1 MTADQRSLVAPPFR
15 PADLDINIKLVTEL
29 VLRRTLLDETTSI
42 RQLSIN
48 LGLAPVIIEAVFEI
62 LRNRKYLDVHGLAG
76 TDYTFSLTDT
86 GRQQAIDRFQQCRYA
101 GVAPVSL
108 RRYWQV
114 VLAQRPATHID
125 REVMQ
130 NAFSDLVTTDDIL
143 AMLGPAMVSNSSMLM
158 YGPSGTG
165 KTSLAERLVR
175 VYDDYALIPHSVEAD
190 GQIITVYDPAVHH
203 PLPEQPAGLDPRWVA
218 CQRPLVTVGGEL
230 TFSMLQLS
238 YDAQAGVYGAPL
250 QMKANN
256 GIFLVDDFGR
266 QTIEPEALLNRWI
279 IPLDRR
285 LDYMALN
292 HGVQFAIPFEMVV
305 VFSTNLDPT
314 DLGDEAFF
322 RRIANKVFI
331 GPVSDD
337 VFDWVMARVT
347 QAMGIDVESGLAG
360 YARRLCREMGSGD
373 LRPCYPRDLCRL
385 LKSVCQ
391 YEGTALA
398 MTRENLERAARLYFN
413 APLPGEESR
422 ERARSMLSAHS
433 SRELVEEP
441 PAWWSEATPP
451 PGSADL
457 RAMTA
462 TMGIF
467 GEPEVPAAPQL
478 PSQLVIRPADETWA
492 DPEAFAQPEGFAQPD
507 VFAETG
513 AEPGFAEDEFAAD
526 AVEWD
531 RDEEGEWRLAQPP
544 ADDWQAPALPTTV
557 TDPTAVE
564 PTPAYAARTEP
575 APPEPTPVDHGEPET
590 AGSWFAPRPRNSQA
604 AAEPP
609 QPEPP
614 PAPRPLTARRDMP
627 TAPKEPPMD
636 LWGSKNASDG

>member
-42 RQLSIN
+42 RQLSIS

-125 REVMQ
+125 KEVMQ

-143 AMLGPAMVSNSSMLM
+143 SLLGPAMVSNSSMLM

-305 VFSTNLDPT
+305 VFSTNLDPA

-331 GPVSDD
+331 GPVSDE

-347 QAMGIDVESGLAG
+347 QAMGIDVETGLAA

-422 ERARSMLSAHS
+422 ERARSMLHAHS

-441 PAWWSEATPP
+441 PAWWTEATPP

-457 RAMTA
+457 RAMSA
-462 TMGIF
+462 TMGPNIF
-467 GEPEVPAAPQL
+467 GEPEQPVPTL
-478 PSQLVIRPADETWA
+478 PSQLVIRPADEIWQDRSAT
-492 DPEAFAQPEGFAQPD
+492 DHDLEAP
-507 VFAETG
+507 V
-513 AEPGFAEDEFAAD
+513 EDEVTAP
-526 AVEWD
+526 AVDWE
-531 RDEEGEWRLAQPP
+531 RDEDGEWRLTQTPVV
-544 ADDWQAPALPTTV
+544 DWEAPALPTSEPMSV
-557 TDPTAVE
+557 PVE
-564 PTPAYAARTEP
+564 STPAYAARTEDAV
-575 APPEPTPVDHGEPET
+575 APPTEPAAAVEASHQEPT
-590 AGSWFAPRPRNSQA
+590 ANSWFAPKTPSGA
-604 AAEPP
+604 GTEPAEEAP
-609 QPEPP
+609 QT
-614 PAPRPLTARRDMP
+614 PRPLTARRDMP
-627 TAPKEPPMD
+627 AASHEAPMD
-636 LWGSKNASDG
+636 LWGQKSGER